1 MILKTEGK
9 SPLELKVICFS
20 HTAARISKW
29 SKDYEEALAEH
40 GSVDVFSLSNLAVKE
55 TRYILSL

>member
-1 MILKTEGK
+1 MLKPEGK
-9 SPLELKVICFS
+9 SPSELKVICYS

-40 GSVDVFSLSNLAVKE
+40 GSVEVFSLSNLGVKE
-55 TRYILSL
+55 TRYI